1 MFFFPPAIRGG
12 RGGGAKLGYET
23 KAKQRR
29 NKHKKQTKVSG
40 RGATGSGTKPQN
52 TQDETRQNKPKQ
64 LNIIEKQTQQCKT
77 TENKTITKQH
87 KTIKNNTKQNNH
99 KTAHSIVKQNQTSPT
114 NTTIQKTTQDNTIR
128 IKKKQ
133 SNTSGTLFTSVHHIL
148 HLDKTKALKVYHNS
162 TYNNYCT

>member
-1 MFFFPPAIRGG
+1 MSVFFVFFPPAVGGEPNLVAKRKPNRG
-12 RGGGAKLGYET
+12 ET
-23 KAKQRR
+23 K
-29 NKHKKQTKVSG
+29 TKNRPRFRVWG
-40 RGATGSGTKPQN
+40 GTGSVTKPQN

-77 TENKTITKQH
+77 TENKTITKKH

-133 SNTSGTLFTSVHHIL
+133 SNTRQNSANPHKQY
-148 HLDKTKALKVYHNS
+148 KTRQSK
-162 TYNNYCT
+162 T